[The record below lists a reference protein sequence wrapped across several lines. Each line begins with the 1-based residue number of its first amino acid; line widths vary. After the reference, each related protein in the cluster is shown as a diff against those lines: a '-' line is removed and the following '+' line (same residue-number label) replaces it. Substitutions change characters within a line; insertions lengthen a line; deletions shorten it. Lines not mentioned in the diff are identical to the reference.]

1 MFINCPYCK
10 ALVSTD
16 PVTDLPPV
24 RCPHCDSMLR
34 RDPDALDEDE
44 TQPLDVAAL
53 LRTPYAAGAPAAS
66 PTATADAAVTD
77 AAVTDAAVARSEE
90 LVEVEQHTDARAPA
104 TPAAATA
111 ATAVAVAAS
120 PARPRRT
127 RGMPSFVHGPAR
139 PAGPRERWLPIA
151 VGALSVLLALQL
163 LLADRARLAGDAH
176 WRPLLE
182 AVCGALRCDLPPWRE
197 PAAFTLVQRDVR
209 QHPSLPGVL
218 RVTATFR
225 NDARWAQPW
234 PRLRLTL
241 TDGNGRAAG
250 ERSFDAREYLG
261 GAPSQPLLAGGES
274 AAVAMDILEPASDI
288 VGYDFTFR

>member
-53 LRTPYAAGAPAAS
+53 LRTPYAAGAPA
-66 PTATADAAVTD
+66 TADAAATEAAIAKAAITD
-77 AAVTDAAVARSEE
+77 AAPAESEG
-90 LVEVEQHTDARAPA
+90 LVEVEHHTDAHAPA

-111 ATAVAVAAS
+111 TTAVASAAA